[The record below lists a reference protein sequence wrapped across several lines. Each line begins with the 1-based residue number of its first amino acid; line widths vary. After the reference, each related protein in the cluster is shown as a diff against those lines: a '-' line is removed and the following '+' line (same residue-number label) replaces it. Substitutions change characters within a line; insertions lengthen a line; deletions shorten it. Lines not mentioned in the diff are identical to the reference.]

1 MKKILVCALAA
12 VALTFTSC
20 DQNKPKT
27 EPAATDS
34 TEVVAAPNFTNALK
48 DALDKKDAAS
58 IQTAIEAA
66 QTEIDNLKASGKL
79 DQAKEALKSLQ
90 AWLQENA
97 ETVKS
102 VVGDNAVV
110 AGLLDKVSAINVD
123 SIAVPAAVE
132 DAAAKVEEAKEAVED
147 VQNKVEEVKTA
158 VEDVKAATEDV
169 KAAAQ
174 DVKDKAEAAKNLL
187 KK

>member
-12 VALTFTSC
+12 VALTLTSY
-20 DQNKPKT
+20 DQTKKET
-27 EPAATDS
+27 PAVEG
-34 TEVVAAPNFTNALK
+34 TEVVEAKDFTGALK
-48 DALDKKDAAS
+48 DALEKKDAAS

-66 QTEIDNLKASGKL
+66 QAEIDNLQASGKL

-90 AWLQENA
+90 AWLTENA

-110 AGLLDKVSAINVD
+110 AGLLDKVSALNLD

-132 DAAAKVEEAKEAVED
+132 DAAAKVDEAKAKTEEVKETVED
-147 VQNKVEEVKTA
+147 VKEA
-158 VEDVKAATEDV
+158 VEDVKAAAEDV
-169 KAAAQ
+169 K
-174 DVKDKAEAAKNLL
+174 EAAKDAKEKVDAAKDLL
-187 KK
+187 KKK

>member
-20 DQNKPKT
+20 DQTKKAPAPT
-27 EPAATDS
+27 EG
-34 TEVVAAPNFTNALK
+34 TEVVEAPDFTSALK

-66 QTEIDNLKASGKL
+66 QAEIDKLQASGKL

-90 AWLQENA
+90 AWLTENA

-102 VVGDNAVV
+102 VVGDNAAV

-123 SIAVPAAVE
+123 SIAVPAAVA
-132 DAAAKVEEAKEAVED
+132 DAAETVED
-147 VQNKVEEVKTA
+147 VKAKAEEVQETVEDVKEA
-158 VEDVKAATEDV
+158 VEDVKAAAEDV
-169 KAAAQ
+169 K
-174 DVKDKAEAAKNLL
+174 EAAKDAKDKVDAAKDLL
-187 KK
+187 KKK